1 MRVKV
6 PFNIMVAGVGGQ
18 GNLVCGRFL
27 ASAAMSLG
35 LRPVLGDT
43 YGASRRGGSVVTH
56 LRISDRDL
64 SPLIPKGQLQVILGM
79 EPIETLRSA
88 IEFGGPNTI
97 AVFSTLP
104 VQSPATLSGEETYP
118 SIEDIV
124 SSLKKLCSEVYVLD
138 TKPVVERAGTHRVL
152 NVYMLGVLVGLGM
165 IPLDRESIET
175 AIADLISLDDKNRT
189 AFESGI
195 SDGQAL
201 RKN

>member
-118 SIEDIV
+118 SREDIV

-152 NVYMLGVLVGLGM
+152 NVYMLGALVGLGM
-165 IPLDRESIET
+165 IPLERESIET
-175 AIADLISLDDKNRT
+175 AFADLISLDDKNRT
-189 AFESGI
+189 AF
-195 SDGQAL
+195 
-201 RKN
+201 